1 MTHAASTAESKRQP
15 VVIGLVNNMGD
26 AALRTTE
33 EQFRDLLGR
42 AGASYDV
49 RLRLFSFP
57 ELIRSEA
64 GAAYVAAHYESIAAL
79 WSSEVDALIV
89 TGAEPRTA
97 SLPDEAYWPSLTRV
111 VDWANECGVPTIWS
125 CLAAHAAV
133 QYLDGIERRQL
144 DAKLSG
150 VFRCRRVAGDALTA
164 GLPESWHVPHSRLN
178 TLDADRLGDAGYEIV
193 SYSAQAGVDTFVRR
207 RQTLFVFFQGHP
219 EYDADT
225 LFREYRRDVGRYLT
239 GTLEQYPEMPRGYFD
254 DVTARVLNAFRARA
268 QRQRSREMLD
278 EFPAVG
284 ASDRRACPWR
294 DVSVRLYR
302 NWLAMAVARDRHVA
316 IAASSDDAVS

>member
-1 MTHAASTAESKRQP
+1 MTHATSGTDAKRQR

-42 AGASYDV
+42 AGDSYDV

-64 GAAYVAAHYESIAAL
+64 GAAYVAAHCEPIAAL

-89 TGAEPRTA
+89 TGAEPRTS

-133 QYLDGIERRQL
+133 LYLDGVERRRL
-144 DAKLSG
+144 DAKISG
-150 VFRCRRVAGDALTA
+150 VFRCRKVSDDAMTA
-164 GLPESWHVPHSRLN
+164 GLPATWRVPHSRLN
-178 TLDADRLGDAGYEIV
+178 ALDADRLTDAGYEIV
-193 SYSAQAGVDTFVRR
+193 SYSDEAGVDTFVRR

-219 EYDADT
+219 EYDVDA
-225 LFREYRRDVGRYLT
+225 LFREYRRDVGRYLS
-239 GTLEQYPEMPRGYFD
+239 GTTEHYPEIPRGYFD
-254 DVTARVLNAFRARA
+254 AETARVLNAFRARA
-268 QRQRSREMLD
+268 QRERARELLD
-278 EFPAVG
+278 EFPVAG
-284 ASDRRACPWR
+284 RDARACPWR
-294 DVSVRLYR
+294 EASVRLYR
-302 NWLAMAVARDRHVA
+302 NWLATAVARDRHVA
-316 IAASSDDAVS
+316 IAGSSTDAAS

>member
-1 MTHAASTAESKRQP
+1 MTHGASGVDTKRQP

-33 EQFRDLLGR
+33 AQFLDLLSR

-57 ELIRSEA
+57 ELIRSESA
-64 GAAYVAAHYESIAAL
+64 AAYVAAHYEPIAAL
-79 WSSEVDALIV
+79 WSSDVDALIV

-111 VDWANECGVPTIWS
+111 VDWANECGVPTVWS

-133 QYLDGIERRQL
+133 QYLDGIERRRL
-144 DAKLSG
+144 DEKLSG
-150 VFRCRRVAGDALTA
+150 VFRCQRVSEDGMTA
-164 GLPESWHVPHSRLN
+164 GLPASWHVPHSRLN
-178 TLDADRLGDAGYEIV
+178 ALAADRLSEAGYEIV
-193 SYSAQAGVDTFVRR
+193 SHSAEAGVDTFLRR

-219 EYDADT
+219 EYDVDA
-225 LFREYRRDVGRYLT
+225 LFREYRRDVGRYLAESV
-239 GTLEQYPEMPRGYFD
+239 EQYPELPRNYFD
-254 DVTARVLNAFRARA
+254 ADTARVLNAFRARA
-268 QRQRSREMLD
+268 ETQRARELLD
-278 EFPAVG
+278 EFPAV
-284 ASDRRACPWR
+284 AVPDSRACPWR

-302 NWLAMAVARDRHVA
+302 NWLATAADRDRHVTTA
-316 IAASSDDAVS
+316 GSSADALS

>member
-1 MTHAASTAESKRQP
+1 MTHATSRAEVKRQP

-64 GAAYVAAHYESIAAL
+64 AAAYVAAHYESIAAL

-111 VDWANECGVPTIWS
+111 VDWATECGVPTIWS

-133 QYLDGIERRQL
+133 QYLDGVERRPL

-150 VFRCRRVAGDALTA
+150 VFRCRRVADDAITA
-164 GLPESWHVPHSRLN
+164 GLPETWHVPHSRLN
-178 TLDADRLGDAGYEIV
+178 ALDADQLSDAGYEIM
-193 SYSAQAGVDTFVRR
+193 SYSAEAGVDTFIRR
-207 RQTLFVFFQGHP
+207 RHTLFMFFQGHP
-219 EYDADT
+219 EYDADA
-225 LFREYRRDVGRYLT
+225 LFREYRRDVGRYLA
-239 GTLEQYPEMPRGYFD
+239 GTVEQYPEMPRGYFD
-254 DVTARVLNAFRARA
+254 GDTARVLKAFRARA
-268 QRQRSREMLD
+268 RRQRARELLD
-278 EFPAVG
+278 EFPAV
-284 ASDRRACPWR
+284 ATPDRHPSPWR

-302 NWLAMAVARDRHVA
+302 NWVAAAAERDRHVA
-316 IAASSDDAVS
+316 IAASSANAVS